1 MSDIPR
7 LQDASE
13 WVQRLHE
20 SDAQELADAWLQWCR
35 SDPRN
40 LPAFEQ
46 MQRLWNAL
54 PKPRDTNR
62 HPAEPVPVA
71 RPTRRRVVAL
81 AASVALLVAAAA
93 WIALSYSQIEV
104 QGTAAGEQRHIAL
117 ADGSQLYL
125 APNSRVSARFTL
137 TRRDVRLEGG
147 QAFFAV
153 AHSALRPFV
162 VHAND
167 LTVTAV
173 GTAFDVRIGPS
184 STVVTVGEGRVTV
197 APGRDMTGGSGA
209 DIEAVRAGV
218 GERVSFSKS
227 ARRLSVASVDP
238 GAAGSWRQGKLQFL
252 GEPLEDVVAAVNR
265 YSATRILLV
274 PALRQTRFTGTV
286 SAAGVRDW
294 LGALQQIYAV
304 EVVDQGVNGIL
315 IRSRGS
321 DGTHK

>member
-1 MSDIPR
+1 MPVAAIWKTPPNKLLAREQADRLLGYLQELPIKCQQVLGLHRFEGLSQQRGGGAHGDFRAHGAALCDLRNGLLPLALGWNGGRSSTTEGVAVSSSDPTMSDIPR
-7 LQDASE
+7 LRDASE

-20 SDAQELADAWLQWCR
+20 SDAQELVDAWLQWCR

-71 RPTRRRVVAL
+71 RPTRRRIVAL
-81 AASVALLVAAAA
+81 AASVALLVGAAA

-162 VHAND
+162 VHANESHRD
-167 LTVTAV
+167 
-173 GTAFDVRIGPS
+173 
-184 STVVTVGEGRVTV
+184 GR
-197 APGRDMTGGSGA
+197 RH
-209 DIEAVRAGV
+209 
-218 GERVSFSKS
+218 RV
-227 ARRLSVASVDP
+227 
-238 GAAGSWRQGKLQFL
+238 
-252 GEPLEDVVAAVNR
+252 
-265 YSATRILLV
+265 
-274 PALRQTRFTGTV
+274 
-286 SAAGVRDW
+286 
-294 LGALQQIYAV
+294 
-304 EVVDQGVNGIL
+304 
-315 IRSRGS
+315 
-321 DGTHK
+321 